1 MKNNIDAFNKSWFE
15 YAAIF
20 FLTTSLLF
28 VYLSPYWSF
37 EDSSRSASLIRIMLF
52 LTSLFLIPYAL
63 LKNIKIGDQLIK
75 AGPVNVLLSV
85 LFLYLFI
92 SAFFVSEDYQPA
104 RRLLVLV
111 FLFLPFVFLN
121 LSAQFLR
128 NIIMLVAV
136 VIAMFAALSLINQ
149 YIQDGLPAGY
159 RKGGLVSSG
168 ISGIASFGNTIVAA
182 MHYAI
187 GFTLLIFLF
196 FTETKRVLLWLWSV
210 LLVFVVIYIALTFAR
225 SAWVTCL
232 VASFVVY
239 ALTFNKAKIRFYIL
253 PAFLLLALSYFASK
267 IIGYEIGQR
276 GLTHR
281 DEIWI
286 NVISQIKGHWVFGHG
301 LSTPFEPIPTLGGR
315 VLVHNSHNVYLEII
329 YQTGLIGLLLYL
341 SVLFSVIYTLF
352 KAYLMKVYDDTSVL
366 LLALLVSV
374 SVVMLTEL
382 NSWIHSPN
390 LLWMWLWAPIALSL
404 SFERKLIKPRCNK

>member
-1 MKNNIDAFNKSWFE
+1 MRVENNILRESWLE
-15 YAAIF
+15 NSVIALLTISLF
-20 FLTTSLLF
+20 FI
-28 VYLSPYWSF
+28 YLSPYWSF

-63 LKNIKIGDQLIK
+63 LKKIKVNGQLIK
-75 AGPVNVLLSV
+75 TGPVNVLLSA
-85 LFLYLFI
+85 LFLYLFV
-92 SAFFVSEDYQPA
+92 SAFFVSEDYQSA
-104 RRLLVLV
+104 RRLLVLI
-111 FLFLPFVFLN
+111 FLFLPFIFLN

-159 RKGGLVSSG
+159 RKGGVVSSG

-366 LLALLVSV
+366 VLALLVSV

-390 LLWMWLWAPIALSL
+390 LLWMWLWTPIALSL
-404 SFERKLIKPRCNK
+404 SFERKLRLNSPRH